1 MEQRRLGGL
10 SGKFEFRK
18 VKNGKYLRES
28 NGRTEQVEE
37 RQVNCEQTWKSV
49 YGLEFWEL

>member
-1 MEQRRLGGL
+1 MATCLGGL
-10 SGKFEFRK
+10 PGKFGFGK
-18 VKNGKYLRES
+18 V
-28 NGRTEQVEE
+28 NGRTERVEE